1 MSDLIVGLLA
11 IILGQIIG
19 WCLSSIV
26 FRAWTARRV
35 YTRLRSERLFAVGIV
50 LAEVRDSS
58 GGPPLIG
65 QCVVTKFEKQPFSP
79 VRVEVRNLVGKDTL
93 GGKAMS
99 WSGLEMENLHPVTEV
114 DTNGHPYRLTL

>member
-1 MSDLIVGLLA
+1 MSDLVIGLLA

-26 FRAWTARRV
+26 FRAWAARRV
-35 YTRLRSERLFAVGIV
+35 YMRLRGERLFAVGIV

-65 QCVVTKFEKQPFSP
+65 HCVITKLEKEPFSP
-79 VRVEVRNLVGKDTL
+79 VRVEVRELAAKGIL
-93 GGKAMS
+93 GQKAMS
-99 WSGLEMENLHPVTEV
+99 WSGLEMESLHPVTYV
-114 DTNGHPYRLTL
+114 DTNGHPIRMTL